1 MKKLFAED
9 LKVVN
14 IGLQGFANNITAA
27 GGQVTNITWAPP
39 AGADAALGWT
49 LANPEVRW
57 KLLTWDAVAADHTR
71 VTFEV
76 RRDGADEVT
85 CIVRVADGN
94 AQDVAYATIVI
105 APGDDYVQPTYDIRT
120 RAPGR
125 VVDLLGCAAGGAP
138 PVPGPEFPPGTQ
150 NPPQPWS
157 TEGQP

>member
-1 MKKLFAED
+1 MVD
-9 LKVVN
+9 LRSLPPDLQARYGVRRRPRWVAPL
-14 IGLQGFANNITAA
+14 IIAIAVLVGVGLT
-27 GGQVTNITWAPP
+27 
-39 AGADAALGWT
+39 ALGWT

-94 AQDVAYATIVI
+94 AQDVAYAPIVI